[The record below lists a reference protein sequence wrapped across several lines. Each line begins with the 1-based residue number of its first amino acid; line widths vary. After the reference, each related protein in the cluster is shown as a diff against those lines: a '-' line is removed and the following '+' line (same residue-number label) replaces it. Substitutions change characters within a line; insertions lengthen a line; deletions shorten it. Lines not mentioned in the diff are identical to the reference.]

1 MTDLVFNGI
10 NAVTGNYL
18 TSPATMEQLVDE
30 AIGETLDSNHSADLR
45 EVGSDHLG
53 VAEDPRLLDRVGWAV
68 ITAEDDPDAAAALQQ
83 LEPLL
88 TLRQEA
94 AGELFRKF
102 VYKAGETKNR
112 FLARYGKG
120 SGPVSPDKV
129 PYYLLIVGSPEHIP
143 FGFQYALDV
152 QYAVG
157 RIHFATPQ
165 EYANYAVSVVAAE
178 TGSIRLPRTAA
189 FVGVARDQATRQSA
203 SYLVA
208 PLAKWMADRAPD
220 WTTQHIDGDAATKSR
235 LNNLLGGTESPAF
248 LFMAT
253 HGITFPAEHPD
264 QRRRQGALICA
275 DWPGPEQWADK
286 PLLPEFYFG
295 GEDVGVDAHVVGQIS
310 FTFACYGAGTPKL
323 DDFDQLRLKKFTQL
337 ADKPFVASLPTRL
350 LGHPNGGALA
360 AVGHVD
366 RTWGYSFLT
375 EESRRGTEVFTSMLN
390 WLMQGY
396 PVGAAMEFFGSRY
409 AELGNELLPELT
421 KAQEFG
427 KSIATPEFVGQ
438 LTAHLDSRSY
448 VIVGDPAVRLA
459 VSSNND
465 VQRDAP
471 ILVSS
476 PPGLAASLPAIDDM
490 PVASPVQP
498 HDDVSL
504 NDTIAELSV
513 ILDRLNEAD
522 WQHSP
527 TISTL
532 LTTLQNLIDTL
543 RNQ

>member
-1 MTDLVFNGI
+1 MSVPTTW
-10 NAVTGNYL
+10 A
-18 TSPATMEQLVDE
+18 
-30 AIGETLDSNHSADLR
+30 LR
-45 EVGSDHLG
+45 RTRG
-53 VAEDPRLLDRVGWAV
+53 RLDRVGWAV
-68 ITAEDDPDAAAALQQ
+68 ITAENDPQAGAALQQ

-88 TLRQEA
+88 ALRREM
-94 AGELFRKF
+94 AGDLYRQF

-129 PYYLLIVGSPEHIP
+129 PYYLLIVGSPEAIP
-143 FGFQYALDV
+143 YSFQYTLDV

-189 FVGVARDQATRQSA
+189 FLGVSRDQATRQSA
-203 SYLVA
+203 SYLVT
-208 PLAKWMADRAPD
+208 PLAKWMTDNAPD
-220 WTTQHIDGDAATKSR
+220 WTTQHIDGDAATKAR
-235 LNNLLGGTESPAF
+235 LSSLHGGAQSPAF
-248 LFMAT
+248 LFTAS
-253 HGITFPAEHPD
+253 HGITFPADHPD

-295 GEDVGVDAHVVGQIS
+295 AEDVDADAHLAGQIS
-310 FTFACYGAGTPKL
+310 FTFACYGAGTPKI
-323 DDFDQLRLKKFTQL
+323 DDFDQLRLNKFTQL

-375 EESRRGTEVFTSMLN
+375 EESRRETEVFTSMLN

-409 AELGNELLPELT
+409 AELGNELLPELS

-427 KSIATPEFVGQ
+427 KSVATPEFVGQ
-438 LTAHLDSRSY
+438 LTAHMDSRSY

-459 VSSNND
+459 VSSGDD
-465 VQRDAP
+465 VQQRRADC
-471 ILVSS
+471 
-476 PPGLAASLPAIDDM
+476 G
-490 PVASPVQP
+490 VQP
-498 HDDVSL
+498 AGPLRPCAAAQPAGDVSQEAL
-504 NDTIAELSV
+504 VARLTESIAR
-513 ILDRLNEAD
+513 LDEAEQQRSAAMNEVLA
-522 WQHSP
+522 
-527 TISTL
+527 
-532 LTTLQNLIDTL
+532 TL
-543 RNQ
+543 RQLVDALGKQ